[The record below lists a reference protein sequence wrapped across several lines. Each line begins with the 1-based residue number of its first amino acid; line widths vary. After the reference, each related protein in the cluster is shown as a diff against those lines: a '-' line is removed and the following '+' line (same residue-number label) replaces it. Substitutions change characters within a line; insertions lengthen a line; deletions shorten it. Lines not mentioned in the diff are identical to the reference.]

1 MAFKIGSFLG
11 GFAEAASEDKR
22 QKEDEIRDLVKASY
36 ADTLSE
42 AKELRKERKAK
53 REALKDLGRQL
64 KAMNMSDAQVAG
76 VLSNGVEGA
85 KHTLDALR
93 TTAVAYGKAGKQF
106 DVNTFVTA
114 SEDANMSIDDAVD
127 KIMGN
132 LKAGEATMPDVA
144 DQETFF
150 GSTRKFA
157 EGQMSQLQKAFG
169 EDLGTLQAEVRG
181 DYEYGDIPA
190 ATIDYQAMGLPDPM
204 ADLQKREAELE
215 IDVLEAEL
223 KKAKED
229 GTAGALKSSDATK
242 AKKEIYGRLAA
253 EMQIDLKYDDETG
266 SVTTTKGSADQ
277 VRLATQLAD
286 KGMVLMQAFGG
297 SKNFVNAYQQTIDM
311 LIPQAIGTPNLD
323 ANDNTDTVSSTDTSD
338 QPAGELPA
346 FSANQNPD
354 DYIRSA
360 SNILN
365 VTSLNARQKANART
379 AIVRKLLAANAGL
392 SPVEAR
398 KKVRNLIP

>member
-132 LKAGEATMPDVA
+132 LKAGEATMPDIA

-157 EGQMSQLQKAFG
+157 EGQMAQLQKAFG

-190 ATIDYQAMGLPDPM
+190 ATIDYQAMGLEDPL
-204 ADLQKREAELE
+204 ADLQKREQELQIE
-215 IDVLEAEL
+215 VLEAEL
-223 KKAKED
+223 EKAKEE
-229 GTAGALKSSDATK
+229 GKAGALKSADAIK

-253 EMQIDLKYDDETG
+253 EMQIDLLYDEETNT
-266 SVTTTKGSADQ
+266 VTTTNGTADQ
-277 VRLATQLAD
+277 VTLATRLAD
-286 KGMVLMQAFGG
+286 KGMILVQAFGG
-297 SKNFVNAYQQTIDM
+297 SKNFVNAYNEAIEI
-311 LIPQAIGTPNLD
+311 LIPQAVGATPPPAAGSQQQQSGSAGPVLPAYTGTSSATDLD
-323 ANDNTDTVSSTDTSD
+323 AYIQSAINT
-338 QPAGELPA
+338 
-346 FSANQNPD
+346 
-354 DYIRSA
+354 
-360 SNILN
+360 LN
-365 VTSLNARQKANART
+365 VTAMNPPQKAKARAQIRK
-379 AIVRKLLAANAGL
+379 AILAANSGATPTDVGKAVRKL
-392 SPVEAR
+392 
-398 KKVRNLIP
+398 IP